1 MRKTFYSF
9 VAMISL
15 LTLFLGSACVTR
27 NVYDAGSMAGHQQ
40 SACSHCSKHP
50 PVMPDT
56 NNCCVA
62 HHQPGS
68 TTAWTEVE
76 QPAAASVVDIH
87 DPLSLTAPIAPSWN
101 RFTSPAPNPPRI
113 TLRI

>member
-1 MRKTFYSF
+1 MRKTFYSI
-9 VAMISL
+9 VAIVCL
-15 LTLFLGSACVTR
+15 LTLFVGSTCVLATAQGA
-27 NVYDAGSMAGHQQ
+27 VSIAEHQQ
-40 SACSHCSKHP
+40 GPCSHCTKHAP
-50 PVMPDT
+50 TRQDT

-87 DPLSLTAPIAPSWN
+87 DPLSLTAPIAPAWN
-101 RFTSPAPNPPRI
+101 SFTSPPPNPPRI
-113 TLRI
+113 